1 MLQVEVKEEVNKQ
14 EIETQNFEVRRNL
27 NRLVRKPGKNFQELF
42 DSIKTLKGDVDTQVD
57 VLKLIV
63 KESLRFKRQQLAK
76 LLEDHI
82 QAMLGME
89 NKWPCRLFV
98 CMR

>member
-1 MLQVEVKEEVNKQ
+1 MKEEVNKQ

-82 QAMLGME
+82 QAMLGVE
-89 NKWPCRLFV
+89 NK
-98 CMR
+98 

>member
-1 MLQVEVKEEVNKQ
+1 MEIKEEVNKQ

-89 NKWPCRLFV
+89 NK
-98 CMR
+98 

>member
-1 MLQVEVKEEVNKQ
+1 MQFVRTQLMLQVEVKEEVNKQ

-89 NKWPCRLFV
+89 NK
-98 CMR
+98 

>member
-1 MLQVEVKEEVNKQ
+1 MKEEVNKQ

-89 NKWPCRLFV
+89 NK
-98 CMR
+98 

>member
-1 MLQVEVKEEVNKQ
+1 MEVKEEVNKQ

-82 QAMLGME
+82 QAMLGIE
-89 NKWPCRLFV
+89 NK
-98 CMR
+98 